1 MREQVRAGAGLGR
14 GLLAGLGSPSL
25 THRTGGALRPWL
37 ILHGSSIRQC
47 RLPLGRTPSFQ
58 ASLGGA
64 AEDKAPEGAGARTGV
79 PGRLQQLG
87 VVALAQP
94 SGLCSAGSLT
104 GCYVLSRS
112 QPPRSCPPFPPP
124 ETPSLYLTC
133 PSGATE
139 PPPPETTSG
148 CQRSPTWGPPSSF
161 QPSSFPFSQSFVS
174 ASFTDAFLPFFLP
187 FFS

>member
-47 RLPLGRTPSFQ
+47 RLPLGRTPSLQ

-94 SGLCSAGSLT
+94 SGLCSAGSAHRL
-104 GCYVLSRS
+104 LRPQSLAA
-112 QPPRSCPPFPPP
+112 PPKLPPISSTRNPFP
-124 ETPSLYLTC
+124 
-133 PSGATE
+133 
-139 PPPPETTSG
+139 
-148 CQRSPTWGPPSSF
+148 
-161 QPSSFPFSQSFVS
+161 
-174 ASFTDAFLPFFLP
+174 LPHLP
-187 FFS
+187 LGGH